1 MVTQKVVQADGSILE
16 RMQSVENLAGLTDEQ
31 KDELSKK
38 NLLILEAKRI
48 ALLQARIEECQTE
61 IDQIKQRI
69 LDTHE
74 PGSYEADELTVQ
86 VREGAKRLDAKKFMN
101 TFPASDKPE
110 FYELKPALNVIK
122 KHIAPTELEQYQT
135 TSKPSVIVK

>member
-1 MVTQKVVQADGSILE
+1 M
-16 RMQSVENLAGLTDEQ
+16 
-31 KDELSKK
+31 
-38 NLLILEAKRI
+38 
-48 ALLQARIEECQTE
+48 E

-101 TFPASDKPE
+101 AFPASDKPE
-110 FYELKPALNVIK
+110 FYELKPALSVIK
-122 KHIAPTELEQYQT
+122 KHIAPAELEQYQT

>member
-1 MVTQKVVQADGSILE
+1 MVTQKVAQADNSILE
-16 RMQSVENLAGLTDEQ
+16 RIQSVENLADLTDEQ

-48 ALLQARIEECQTE
+48 ALLQVRIEECQME

-86 VREGAKRLDAKKFMN
+86 VREGAKRLDAKKFMSA
-101 TFPASDKPE
+101 FPASDKPE
-110 FYELKPALNVIK
+110 FYELKPALSVIK
-122 KHIAPTELEQYQT
+122 LRRLSLNSIRQQA
-135 TSKPSVIVK
+135 SRA